1 MALRRIPHE
10 PSPTRDPPARLDTVR
25 TVTRKTKTHAED
37 SDDRGLSAWAFTALM
52 LGAFAVVAACALLG
66 GWAGLTGIVV
76 TAVVLIGFAASRM

>member
-1 MALRRIPHE
+1 M
-10 PSPTRDPPARLDTVR
+10 
-25 TVTRKTKTHAED
+25 
-37 SDDRGLSAWAFTALM
+37 SAWAFTALM